1 MVWYPVP
8 NERCCGRTRRRLIL
22 PHEEKRWC
30 FVSRGEM
37 RQRLIP
43 AQGRS
48 HRLVQHE
55 EGGIASSLRWE
66 TPVPMVPPDSGRSAY
81 QYPVG
86 PVHTTHTRR
95 YSSKLKTLLICIKYK
110 VLPIKSPDKTQKSM
124 CC

>member
-1 MVWYPVP
+1 
-8 NERCCGRTRRRLIL
+8 
-22 PHEEKRWC
+22 
-30 FVSRGEM
+30 M

-86 PVHTTHTRR
+86 PIHTTHTRR
-95 YSSKLKTLLICIKYK
+95 NKGRLGWLYSRPKQGKTLAD
-110 VLPIKSPDKTQKSM
+110 LPSKEGGGY
-124 CC
+124 